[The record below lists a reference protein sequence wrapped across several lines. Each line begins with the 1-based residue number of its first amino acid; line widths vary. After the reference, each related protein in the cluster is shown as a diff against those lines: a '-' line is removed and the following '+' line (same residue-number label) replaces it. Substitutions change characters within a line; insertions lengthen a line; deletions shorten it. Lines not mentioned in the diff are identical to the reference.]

1 MGSLH
6 FDSQWRLWNEDEE
19 TNVKPLFFQC
29 SCIKTCSGR
38 ELVGWTKRHEN
49 DFLISAGVEQGRYYT
64 HCSKE
69 WVFLHKLSTGKDI
82 LGYERGL
89 KQFDS

>member
-1 MGSLH
+1 MVVDILGSLH

-49 DFLISAGVEQGRYYT
+49 DFLISEGVEQDAIIHIVVKNGCFYIN
-64 HCSKE
+64 C
-69 WVFLHKLSTGKDI
+69 L
-82 LGYERGL
+82 
-89 KQFDS
+89 